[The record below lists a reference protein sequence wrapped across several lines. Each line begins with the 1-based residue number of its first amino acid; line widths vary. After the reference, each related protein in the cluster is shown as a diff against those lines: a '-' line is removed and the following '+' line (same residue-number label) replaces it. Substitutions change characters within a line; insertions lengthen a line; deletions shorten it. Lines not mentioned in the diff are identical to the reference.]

1 MNTYIIK
8 SELLALYKIGR
19 TKEIDKRLKGL
30 ISSTKDNNLSVV
42 RLYNGD
48 LEKQLHVMFS
58 HKRIRGEWFDLNE
71 EDLVFIDSNKPI
83 SREKKHGIYYKI
95 LSCSSTR
102 LKIALDLNIS
112 ERTMLNWV
120 NGNSKKLQAP
130 AIISVI
136 KKHIKSR

>member
-1 MNTYIIK
+1 MNTYIIR

-19 TKEIDKRLKGL
+19 TIKIDKRVKELM
-30 ISSTKDNNLSVV
+30 SQTKDANLSIV
-42 RLYNGD
+42 RLYDGD
-48 LEKQLHVMFS
+48 LEKQLHIMFK
-58 HKRIRGEWFDLNE
+58 HKRVRGEWFDLNE
-71 EDLVFIDSNKPI
+71 QDLVFIDSNKPI
-83 SREKKHGIYYKI
+83 SREKKHGVYYKI

-120 NGNSKKLQAP
+120 NGNSKKLQSP
-130 AIISVI
+130 ATISII